1 MGLSW
6 PALRWGNQS
15 ISPCKGPEWEPVLM
29 PFVLRG
35 PEVGSRGQGKFSGL
49 HQREH
54 YHIIGSAPLILYQH
68 SEVCDCP
75 CQPAHDGPTQTPACL
90 CHRFMLGN
98 VMFEPNCF
106 LPHQKKKIILIS
118 RHVFTKICTQLLY
131 FGFYQF
137 KNLWK
142 CVCSYANIILILP
155 LGSESPKYL
164 PSSPLQKESADY

>member
-1 MGLSW
+1 
-6 PALRWGNQS
+6 
-15 ISPCKGPEWEPVLM
+15 M

-68 SEVCDCP
+68 SAVCDCP

-98 VMFEPNCF
+98 VIFEPNCF
-106 LPHQKKKIILIS
+106 LPHQKKTLFLLVDMYLPKYVLNYCILDFINL
-118 RHVFTKICTQLLY
+118 KICGNVFALMPT
-131 FGFYQF
+131 
-137 KNLWK
+137 
-142 CVCSYANIILILP
+142 
-155 LGSESPKYL
+155 
-164 PSSPLQKESADY
+164 